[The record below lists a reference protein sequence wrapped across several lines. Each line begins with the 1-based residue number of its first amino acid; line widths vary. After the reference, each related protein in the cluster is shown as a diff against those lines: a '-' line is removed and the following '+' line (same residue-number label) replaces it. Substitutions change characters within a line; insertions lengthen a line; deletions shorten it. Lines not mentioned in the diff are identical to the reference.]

1 MNSVKNVLL
10 GVTGGIAA
18 YRAPELVRL
27 LRKSG
32 IGVRVAMTKNAELF
46 VTPMTLET
54 VSERK
59 VWRAG
64 WQEQENPLIHLTESN
79 DYDLALIAP
88 ATANFIGKL
97 AGGIADDLLSTL
109 VLALAC
115 PVYVAPAMNPRMYSN
130 RAVVDNLDI
139 LKKRGFIVIPPEDG
153 ETACGEVGEGRLPQL
168 PKLVEIVRHGLG
180 LKSDLEGVKIVV
192 TAGRTEEPLDPVR
205 YLSNRSSGKMGLAI
219 AAAAQG
225 RGAEVILIHGI
236 MSKRI
241 PENIKSMPV
250 RTARE
255 MYSAVSNAFAGCDA
269 LVMTAAVADYRPAEI
284 APNKIKKKE
293 GRRTIE
299 LTENPDILASMGQK
313 KTKQIVIG
321 FAAETENAV
330 NNGRKKLLEKNADLI
345 CVNDVSRLNIGFDS
359 DFNELTFVTKQSVR
373 QSGKLAKRILAEK
386 VLDIF
391 VELTSEVK
399 RTATGG
405 NE

>member
-1 MNSVKNVLL
+1 MNSAKNILL

-32 IGVRVAMTKNAELF
+32 IGVRAAMTKNAELF

-59 VWRAG
+59 VWQAG
-64 WQEQENPLIHLTESN
+64 WKGQENPLIHLTESH

-109 VLALAC
+109 SLALTC

-130 RAVVDNLDI
+130 RAVADNLDI
-139 LKKRGFIVIPPEDG
+139 LKKRGFIVIPPAEG
-153 ETACGEVGEGRLPQL
+153 ETACGEVGEGRLPPL
-168 PKLVEIVRHGLG
+168 SKLVEIIRHGLG
-180 LKSDLEGVKIVV
+180 LKSDMQGVKIVV

-219 AAAAQG
+219 ASAARD
-225 RGAEVILIHGI
+225 RGADVTLIHGVI
-236 MSKRI
+236 SEKT
-241 PENIKSMPV
+241 PENIKNIPV

-255 MYSAVSNAFAGCDA
+255 MYSAVSGAFPGCDA

-284 APNKIKKKE
+284 ARNKIKKAG
-293 GRRTIE
+293 GRKTIE
-299 LTENPDILASMGQK
+299 LTENPDILASMGK
-313 KTKQIVIG
+313 KKAKQIVIG

-345 CVNDVSRLNIGFDS
+345 CVNDVSRLDIGFDN
-359 DFNELTFVTKQSVR
+359 DFNELTFVTKNGAR
-373 QSGKLAKRILAEK
+373 HSGKLAKRTLAEE

-391 VELTSEVK
+391 VELTGEER
-399 RTATGG
+399 RTAAGG